1 MSLSNFELLPFARP
15 KLALNGGGG
24 CGGHGGG
31 FAGGAGPGRHS

>member
-1 MSLSNFELLPFARP
+1 LH
-15 KLALNGGGG
+15 GGGG